1 MNHRIY
7 SIKVHRHHRVSGG
20 PTFKWKTTPPPPPTP
35 VPAGRLF
42 SVGHS
47 NQELPQSWFVP
58 GLLAAARRQRPWPSV
73 PAPSPLAAAWPPPQ
87 FNRASLERELKQNGI
102 AYVFLGDRLGGR
114 PRDRELYDADGRVDY
129 ERVRRTA
136 EFRQGLER
144 LLRGL
149 EKYTIAMLCG
159 EDDPLDCHRGLM
171 IAPAA
176 KEEGASPLHLRKD
189 GSVET
194 NEAMERR
201 LLRETGTAGRIE
213 PPLFAP
219 LLTEEDRRAALA
231 EAYRIMARRKG
242 FRLETE

>member
-1 MNHRIY
+1 MPSSRQ
-7 SIKVHRHHRVSGG
+7 RRAER
-20 PTFKWKTTPPPPPTP
+20 KWKTTRRLPQLPYR
-35 VPAGRLF
+35 PAGCSASATPTR
-42 SVGHS
+42 SCR
-47 NQELPQSWFVP
+47 SWSRSCGGP
-58 GLLAAARRQRPWPSV
+58 ASRPWPTCCS
-73 PAPSPLAAAWPPPQ
+73 SPYSRRLPQ
-87 FNRASLERELKQNGI
+87 FNRESLERELKQNGI

-201 LLRETGTAGRIE
+201 LLRETGTAGRME